1 MVEVL
6 SEVADL
12 IAGSIPPMIPLVLAG
27 VGEIIAERS
36 GVVNIGIEGTML
48 LSALT
53 SGVTAYYTGNLALAI
68 TVGLV
73 TGALLGALHALLGVL
88 LRGDQIVIGVGV
100 NLFAYGMSVV
110 TLVYMWGTYGNS
122 PQLPTLPKI
131 YVCCY
136 PISTLLP
143 VSVAI
148 SLLSWYVLFRTKW
161 GLMIRACG
169 EDPKAAEAMGV
180 NVMRVRS
187 IATVV
192 GGMLAGL
199 AGSHLSL
206 DWVGQFTKEITAGR
220 GFIALAN
227 VVFSKWN
234 PINALLG
241 GFIFGFFESLAIYL
255 SVVSL
260 NPSMAYLF
268 KIVPYVATLAVVTVF
283 MRKAKIPPA
292 LGKPYIKE

>member
-1 MVEVL
+1 MTNEL
-6 SEVADL
+6 ILLDL
-12 IAGSIPPMIPLVLAG
+12 VVGAIPPMIPLVLAG

-36 GVVNIGIEGTML
+36 GVVNIGIEGIML

-53 SGVTAYYTGNLALAI
+53 SGITAYFTGDLILALM
-68 TVGLV
+68 VGV
-73 TGALLGALHALLGVL
+73 AVGGLLGLLHSVLGVI

-100 NLFAYGMSVV
+100 NLFAYGISVV
-110 TLVYMWGTYGNS
+110 TLVSIWGTYGNS

-136 PISTLLP
+136 PISLLLP
-143 VSVAI
+143 VSILV
-148 SLLSWYVLFRTKW
+148 SFVSWFVLFRTNW
-161 GLMIRACG
+161 GLKLRACG
-169 EDPKAAEAMGV
+169 EDPRAAEAMGV
-180 NVMRVRS
+180 NVLKMRS
-187 IATVV
+187 IATVI

-199 AGSHLSL
+199 AGAHLSL

-234 PINALLG
+234 PLNALLG
-241 GFIFGFFESLAIYL
+241 GFIFGFFESLSIYL
-255 SVVSL
+255 SIISL

-268 KIVPYVATLAVVTVF
+268 KTVPYIATLIVVSIF
-283 MRKAKIPPA
+283 MRKARIPPA

>member
-1 MVEVL
+1 ML
-6 SEVADL
+6 SEVLDL
-12 IAGSIPPMIPLVLAG
+12 LVGSIPPMIPLVLAG

-36 GVVNIGIEGTML
+36 GVVNIGIEGIML

-53 SGVTAYYTGNLALAI
+53 SGVTAYFTGDLILALS
-68 TVGLV
+68 VGV
-73 TGALLGALHALLGVL
+73 ITGALLGLLHAVLGVV

-110 TLVYMWGTYGNS
+110 TLVYIWGTYGNS

-131 YVCCY
+131 YLCCY
-136 PISTLLP
+136 PISILLP
-143 VSVAI
+143 VSIAV
-148 SLLSWYVLFRTKW
+148 SVVSWYVLFKTKW

-180 NVMRVRS
+180 NVIRVRS
-187 IATVV
+187 LATIV

-199 AGSHLSL
+199 AGAHLSL

-234 PINALLG
+234 PLNALLG
-241 GFIFGFFESLAIYL
+241 GFIFGFFESLSIYL
-255 SVVSL
+255 SIISL

-268 KIVPYVATLAVVTVF
+268 KVVPYLATLAVVTAF
-283 MRKAKIPPA
+283 MRKARIPPA